1 MKIGNL
7 YNLESFER
15 FFDAKS
21 HHFAD
26 ALSGTILAR
35 QLTHVNATI
44 FEKKYPELAFVNS
57 GITTDNSG
65 GYAQII
71 QSLRLIENGG
81 FTTSGDAA
89 GNKGKISLTSEDSSI
104 KVIEREAESTWTDTE
119 VKQADMQNINLPS
132 RYVSAHNKIYLREV
146 DESGLIGLNGN
157 TGLLNHAGFTSGAA
171 GGVIAALTAQEAYDE
186 IAELITSQWNGVNN
200 TIEYMATVV
209 VMPVNVSNVL
219 SSLIL
224 NTAAGDKSVM
234 LALQANFGTVTF
246 MSSARAI
253 DTGAGVSATVAFSI
267 NQESMVMRV
276 PETLTI
282 GEIIKVGSFDHKVDS
297 KYRIAGLDV
306 LENTAGRILTG
317 L

>member
-7 YNLESFER
+7 YDLESFER
-15 FFDAKS
+15 FFDAKT
-21 HHFAD
+21 HDFAD

-71 QSLRLIENGG
+71 QSLRLIEDGG
-81 FTTSGDAA
+81 FTQAGDAS
-89 GNKGKISLTSEDSSI
+89 GNKGKISLHAEDSTI
-104 KVIEREAESTWTDTE
+104 KVIEREAHSIWTDTE
-119 VKQADMQNINLPS
+119 VKQADLQNINLPS

-146 DESGLIGLNGN
+146 DQSGLVGLNGN
-157 TGLLNHAGFTSGAA
+157 TGLLNHAGFTSGSA
-171 GGVIAALTAQEAYDE
+171 GGAIATLTAQEAYDE
-186 IAELITSQWNGVNN
+186 IATLITDQWNGVNN
-200 TIEYMATVV
+200 TMEYMASVV
-209 VMPVNVSNVL
+209 VMPVTVSNVL

-234 LALQANFGTVTF
+234 AALQANFGTVTF
-246 MSSARAI
+246 MSSARAA
-253 DTGAGVSATVAFSI
+253 DVGGASATVAFSI
-267 NQESMVMRV
+267 NQEAMVMRV